1 MKEIFKTRGIV
12 LSTIPYNDKTSFVH
26 IYTSEFGMMSYAVAI
41 TRSKKAKIQRS
52 LFAPL
57 TMLDLEVE
65 HKPSRTAQKI
75 LEAQTIAQHYN
86 LQIDPIKNAVS
97 FFIAEF
103 LDRVIQE
110 HEPNTTLYTYI
121 ENSIVFFELIDEG
134 KANFHLIFLAHLS
147 MHLGLAINMD
157 SYKDGSYFDLLDGI
171 FVEVIPAHVHY
182 LEPLE
187 AKIFYTLY
195 STSFRDMA
203 DLQLSREQ
211 RNNLLESTITFFRL
225 HLSDFRKI
233 NSLEVLKA
241 LF

>member
-1 MKEIFKTRGIV
+1 MKEIFKTKGIV

-26 IYTSEFGMMSYAVAI
+26 IYTSEFGMISYAVAI
-41 TRSKKAKIQRS
+41 SRSKKAKFQRS

-65 HKPSRTAQKI
+65 HKATRSAQKI
-75 LEAQTIAQHYN
+75 LEAQALAQHYN

-110 HEPNTTLYTYI
+110 HEANPTLYTYI
-121 ENSIVFFELIDEG
+121 ENSIVLFELIDQG

-147 MHLGLAINMD
+147 SLLGLAINVD
-157 SYKDGSYFDLLDGI
+157 SYKENTYFDLLDGT
-171 FVEVIPAHVHY
+171 FVDAIPAHVHY
-182 LEPLE
+182 LEPVE
-187 AKIFYTLY
+187 AEQFYTLY
-195 STSFRDMA
+195 NTTFKDIST
-203 DLQLSREQ
+203 LQLNRDQ
-211 RNNLLESTITFFRL
+211 RNNLLDSIITFFRL

-233 NSLEVLKA
+233 NSLEVLKS